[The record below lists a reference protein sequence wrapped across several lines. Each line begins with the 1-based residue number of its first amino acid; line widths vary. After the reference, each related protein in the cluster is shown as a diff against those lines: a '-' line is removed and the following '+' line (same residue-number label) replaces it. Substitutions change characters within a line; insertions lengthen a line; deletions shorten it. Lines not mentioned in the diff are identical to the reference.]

1 MMLTSVPYPRGMA
14 EKSKPSSQ
22 TKKPGRSIKE
32 KRVAKH
38 EKQAAQKQAHKA
50 WDVK

>member
-1 MMLTSVPYPRGMA
+1 MGRTVDAYPQAMA
-14 EKSKPSSQ
+14 EKSKPTSQ
-22 TKKPGRSIKE
+22 AKKPGRSLKE
-32 KRVAKH
+32 KRMAKH